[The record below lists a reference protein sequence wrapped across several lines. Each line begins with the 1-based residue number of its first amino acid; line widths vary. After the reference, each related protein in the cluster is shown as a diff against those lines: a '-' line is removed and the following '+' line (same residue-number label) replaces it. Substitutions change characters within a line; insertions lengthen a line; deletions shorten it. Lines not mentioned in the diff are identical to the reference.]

1 MASINKATHAVL
13 LTVLALCA
21 TVGLANPPQ
30 GTNQDKQGD
39 QDSSNQQG
47 KAAKKDNHNEQDK
60 QDSPSKQG
68 DAGKQDKK
76 DNSKSKGATPTLTIT
91 VLSDKLAPIK
101 DAAVVLFADDSSER
115 KTTAADGTVAFQLR
129 GGRLTLRIT
138 AAHMEPYQ
146 KPLQLSGDQND
157 AALQVVLNHAD

>member
-21 TVGLANPPQ
+21 TVGLANPLQ

-47 KAAKKDNHNEQDK
+47 KAAKKDNHNE

-115 KTTAADGTVAFQLR
+115 KTTAADGTVAFQFR
-129 GGRLTLRIT
+129 WGRLTLRVT

-146 KPLQLSGDQND
+146 KPLQFAGDQKD